1 MSFVINPYRF
11 GGGGGGP
18 PLPTGVVVEY
28 LFNSGTTTTPD
39 TSGNGYDLDMTL
51 RGDADVSN
59 GILELDGTGDYAT
72 TTEVTDLGN
81 LSFTDDAGNDDPFS
95 ISCWVR
101 SSVAVSAQNLVV
113 KGDAAGIVSSEYQ
126 FQFLGG
132 GNAGK
137 LALTLYDDNDSAD
150 IIYAIGTTA
159 YTINE
164 WCHCVVTYDGGNSQ
178 TGINIYRNGSLDT
191 TTRASSGTY
200 GGMGSTTD
208 PLQLGARKSS
218 SSYGVFLTG
227 DMEDVRIYDKEL
239 TSEEVTTLW
248 DDRVDLQ
255 P

>member
-11 GGGGGGP
+11 GGGGGGG
-18 PLPTGVVVEY
+18 LPTGVIVEY

-51 RGDADVSN
+51 FGNADVSN
-59 GILELDGTGDYAT
+59 AILELDGTGDYAT
-72 TTEVTDLGN
+72 TTVTTDIGN

-101 SSVAVSAQNLVV
+101 SSVAVSAQNIVV
-113 KGDAAGIVSSEYQ
+113 KGNVEDDATFEYQ

-137 LALTLYDDNDSAD
+137 LALTLYDDANKNN

-191 TTRASSGTY
+191 TTRATAGTY
-200 GGMGSTTD
+200 GGMGSTTE

-239 TSEEVTTLW
+239 TSGEVTTLW
-248 DDRVDLQ
+248 NDRVDLQ